1 MLNQTKKTF
10 NEKQSKHTLLEAMPS
25 MEGQLQDQQALTI
38 LAARLR
44 GELIL
49 PGNPEYETT
58 RVIWNGTYDHHP
70 ALIVRCVDAEDVR
83 LVVKFAYE
91 QGMPLSVRSG
101 GHSLA
106 GYSMNDGGL
115 VIDLSR
121 MKAITVDPEKR
132 TARLE
137 PGLTW
142 NEVAQTLQ
150 PYGLALSSGDTGT
163 VGVGGLLSGGGIG
176 WMVRKYGLTIDHV
189 HAVELVTADGEFLHA
204 SADSNAELFW
214 GLCGGGGNFGVVT
227 AFEVDVHPAGI
238 VLGGAVFYE
247 MAEAEAILREYAH
260 YALTAPDELTT
271 MAMLMAAPPA
281 PFIPPA
287 QQGKPVVSIFLCYT
301 GDLAQGEQVIAP
313 LRKLGNVVADVIAPI
328 PYPVMFAFTEE
339 VSRPG
344 FAQYIRSLF
353 APTLSEEAIQTIA
366 REGSQAIS
374 PETIVQI
381 RILGG
386 AMSRVPVDA
395 TAFAHRDK
403 QAMISVFNTQW
414 QPGNGEYQAR
424 AEQLWQ
430 VLSPYTEGVYVNF
443 LMDEGEQRVR
453 QAYPPATYARL
464 VALKNRYDPTNL
476 FHFNQNI
483 IPTL

>member
-1 MLNQTKKTF
+1 MSNQTENTF
-10 NEKQSKHTLLEAMPS
+10 NENLSKQTIHEAMPATES
-25 MEGQLQDQQALTI
+25 QLRDQQALTI
-38 LAARLR
+38 FAARLR
-44 GELIL
+44 GDLIL
-49 PGNPEYETT
+49 PGNQEYEDA

-70 ALIVRCVDAEDVR
+70 AMIVQCVDAEDVR
-83 LVVKFAYE
+83 LAVKFAYE

-101 GHSLA
+101 GHSIA
-106 GYSMNDGGL
+106 GYSTNDGGL
-115 VIDLSR
+115 VIDLSH

-163 VGVGGLLSGGGIG
+163 VGVGGLLLGGGIG

-189 HAVELVTADGEFLHA
+189 HAIELVTADGEFLRA

-214 GLCGGGGNFGVVT
+214 GLRGGGGNFGVVT
-227 AFEVDVHPAGI
+227 AFEVDVYPAGI

-247 MAEAEAILREYAH
+247 MAEAEAILREYTR
-260 YALTAPDELTT
+260 YTSSAPDELTT

-287 QQGKPVVSIFLCYT
+287 QQGKPVVTIFVCYT

-313 LRKLGNVVADVIAPI
+313 LRKLGTVVADVIAPI

-339 VSRPG
+339 ASKRG
-344 FAQYIRSLF
+344 FGQYVRSLF
-353 APTLSEEAIQTIA
+353 AQSLSDEAIQTIVTA
-366 REGSQAIS
+366 AGRAIS
-374 PETIVQI
+374 PETMVQI

-386 AMSRVPVDA
+386 AMGRVPVDA

-403 QAMISVFNTQW
+403 AVMISVFSTEW
-414 QPGNGEYQAR
+414 QPGNREHFVR

-430 VLSPYTEGVYVNF
+430 AIAPYTEGVYSNF
-443 LMDEGEQRVR
+443 LMDEGERRVH
-453 QAYPPATYARL
+453 QAYPPETYERL

-476 FHFNQNI
+476 FHLNQNI
-483 IPTL
+483 VPTL